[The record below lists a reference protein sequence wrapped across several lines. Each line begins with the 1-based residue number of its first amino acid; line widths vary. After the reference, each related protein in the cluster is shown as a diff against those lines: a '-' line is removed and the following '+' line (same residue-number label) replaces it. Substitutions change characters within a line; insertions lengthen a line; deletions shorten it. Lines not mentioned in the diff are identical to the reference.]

1 MKELTTQV
9 LRARA
14 LDGDGVSRMVWV
26 SVAAHAVVMLAIVLL
41 PSDWALR
48 AADDPGPVMTISLG
62 GPAGPDTGG
71 LTPLGGRPV
80 QQISELP
87 PDPRPRA
94 VRVPARAEPEMTVP
108 EPTARRR
115 EVTDP
120 PEVDSAPE
128 GARGRTRAEGGD
140 EVRAG
145 SALSDTGVEG
155 LGFGLSTGGGG
166 GSGGYLDVGSFCCPE
181 YLTTMLDLIRRNW
194 NARQQVPGEVMLKF
208 TIQRSGRLVAIEVE
222 RSSGYIALDLAAQR
236 ALALTGQLPPLPN
249 AFPESTLTV
258 HLNFQYQR

>member
-1 MKELTTQV
+1 MKELSSQI

-14 LDGDGVSRMVWV
+14 VDGDRAGRMFGISVGAHVVVILVIALMPADWGV
-26 SVAAHAVVMLAIVLL
+26 
-41 PSDWALR
+41 R
-48 AADDPGPVMTISLG
+48 AEDDPGPVMTISLG

-80 QQISELP
+80 QQLTELP

-108 EPTARRR
+108 TPSARRR
-115 EVTDP
+115 EVREP
-120 PEVDSAPE
+120 AEVESSPE
-128 GARGRTRAEGGD
+128 GARGRTRAEG
-140 EVRAG
+140 EQVQAG
-145 SALSDTGVEG
+145 SALADTGVRG

-194 NARQQVPGEVMLKF
+194 NARQQVTGEAMVKF
-208 TIQRSGRLVAIEVE
+208 TIERDGRVVGIDVE
-222 RSSGYIALDLAAQR
+222 QTSGYVALDLAAQR
-236 ALALTGQLPPLPN
+236 ALALTAQLPPLPS
-249 AFPESTLTV
+249 AFPEDSLTV
-258 HLNFQYQR
+258 HLHFQYQR